1 MNLGEYYF
9 FISYSRE
16 NAAVDEDLSFFKK
29 EYVNYWIDKD
39 GMRATDNTWIERAK
53 QAIFDEKC
61 RGALFYLCENSLKSR
76 AIEEEIDLVSFRKK
90 ENPEFFAFAVLVDGG
105 SIPELI
111 KNVYSSVDNSALSKT
126 LPLSRIVKIASL
138 FPDEK
143 IFIVRDNGKL
153 DEYYD
158 NLLKNLTDF
167 GVILNEESLKNQLLS
182 QNKLDSYDR
191 FSFGTFYNKEL
202 VSSVNLMSYDTFKE
216 RNGCLYIK
224 LKDGSVRPAEEIKWI
239 ILDYDYYERRM
250 KLISEKVLEEIPG
263 KDINEW
269 LNNDFYNIAFNDDE
283 KQSIVGKIR
292 TLSFE
297 EYKYYNGKNNI
308 NPTNGGF
315 WLDSANEREQKNML
329 MCVSGARIDK
339 LGRRKDIKY
348 GIRPVIEI
356 KI

>member
-16 NAAVDEDLSFFKK
+16 NAAVDEDLPFFKK

-39 GMRATDNTWIERAK
+39 GMRATDNTWIERAR

-61 RGALFYLCENSLKSR
+61 KGALFYLCEDSLKSE
-76 AIEEEIDLVSFRKK
+76 AIEKEIDLVNSRKK
-90 ENPEFFAFAVLVDGG
+90 DNPEFFAFAVLVGGG

-153 DEYYD
+153 DGYYD

-167 GVILNEESLKNQLLS
+167 GVILNKESLVNELLS
-182 QNKLDSYDR
+182 QNKLDPYNR
-191 FSFGTFYNKEL
+191 YSFGTFYNKEL
-202 VSSVNLMSYDTFKE
+202 VSNVNLMSYDTFKE

-224 LKDGSVRPAEEIKWI
+224 LKDGSVRTAEAIKWI
-239 ILDYDYYERRM
+239 ILDCYYYERRI

-269 LNNDFYNIAFNDDE
+269 LNNDFYNIAFTDDE
-283 KQSIVGKIR
+283 KQLIVGEIR

-297 EYKYYNGKNNI
+297 EYTLYNGKNNI
-308 NPTNGGF
+308 NPTNGKF
-315 WLDSANEREQKNML
+315 WLDSANERKQQNML
-329 MCVSGARIDK
+329 MCVSGANIDEV
-339 LGRRKDIKY
+339 GIRKDKIC